1 MQNFLKVEL
10 KMKVCSFTTFVINGK
25 FLKCVYV
32 VFFSN
37 CLKFLEFQLLTL
49 KSAAPNLHYIA
60 TALRWH
66 SHKSQLSIPTR
77 KKRENDNKK
86 QFSPHKMNGGLL
98 FYVF

>member
-77 KKRENDNKK
+77 KKKRKRQQK
-86 QFSPHKMNGGLL
+86 TIFPS
-98 FYVF
+98 